1 MPCND
6 PACVSKTTAYSVAE
20 ATAQIESVTA
30 TDFCKHAKSLAAL
43 AVAAA
48 ATAAAAIAA
57 AKVAAAAGSAAA
69 LTGVGFFATIAFA
82 AGAVALATAA
92 GVAIGVSAAAGIAAV
107 NAASDYRAA
116 SLKCKAANDAAKTAW
131 DAHVAACEMK
141 CVDYKRFPCAC

>member
-6 PACVSKTTAYSVAE
+6 PACVSKTTAYSIAE
-20 ATAQIESVTA
+20 ANAQIESTTA
-30 TDFCKHAKSLAAL
+30 LDLCKHAKSLTAIAL
-43 AVAAA
+43 AAA

-69 LTGVGFFATIAFA
+69 LTGVGWFVAIAFA
-82 AGAVALATAA
+82 AGAIALATAA

-107 NAASDYRAA
+107 NAAIDYRAA
-116 SLKCKAANDAAKTAW
+116 SLKCKATNDAAKAAW
-131 DAHVAACEMK
+131 DAHIAACEVK